1 MPVNEKFL
9 QARAAEQRNR
19 ATTHLPLPPPFRV
32 PLRAGDFYR
41 VDQVHYTER
50 LRLEFVLLGNPL
62 LLPGEH
68 AASLDQVLQVLW
80 RLHPLFYRRST
91 RSFPNLTG
99 QPLATLWLRLE
110 SWRESRRLRRV
121 LARSALALT
130 VHQLRARLRAADQD
144 EPAADGEPGEA
155 APSPAAPPVN
165 QWDDLA
171 DYYSRLWSVPPGY
184 VLDMPRALLW
194 QLHRNRLL
202 AQPEGELLVIDPSDS
217 LLAQ

>member
-9 QARAAEQRNR
+9 QARAAEQRQR

-91 RSFPNLTG
+91 RSFPNLAG
-99 QPLATLWLRLE
+99 QPLATLWLRFE

-144 EPAADGEPGEA
+144 EPASDGEPGEA
-155 APSPAAPPVN
+155 LPSPAAPPVN